1 MITPI
6 SQTDHDDVITYSRGP
21 EWDAI
26 IYCGADQFY
35 CGIENSNV
43 AQKELHTYLYSVK
56 KRLKDNP
63 SLISLIHC

>member
-26 IYCGADQFY
+26 IYCGADQIY

-43 AQKELHTYLYSVK
+43 AQKELTA
-56 KRLKDNP
+56 
-63 SLISLIHC
+63 